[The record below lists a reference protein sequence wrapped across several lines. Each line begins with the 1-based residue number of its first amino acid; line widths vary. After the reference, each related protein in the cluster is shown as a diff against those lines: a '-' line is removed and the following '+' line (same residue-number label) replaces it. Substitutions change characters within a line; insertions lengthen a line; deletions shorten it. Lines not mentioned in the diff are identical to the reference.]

1 MFNEDIAILIARNLT
16 GEATVDEQRYL
27 IDYLQTHPNEQYFYD
42 VLYRYW
48 KNKNKS
54 FSALDTGTGFSDEN
68 FNYILKQ
75 SEKETDVVPLF
86 DKDGYTP
93 EKKKLTPF
101 IKRLTGIAASIIL
114 LIGVGYFF
122 SHTKNFS
129 GHFLAKKAS
138 VNEVIARLGTK
149 SKIILPD
156 GTTVL
161 LNAGS
166 KLTYNQDFMGAI
178 REVDLEG
185 EAFFNVVKDAA
196 HPFIVHTSGI
206 NIKVLGTEFNVKSYA
221 AEPTIE
227 ATLIRGLIEVERRN
241 EPQSPKIILKPH
253 EKLVFNKQDNQVV
266 TQTTIDTKNGGIQPE
281 TMHIRPQ
288 SVIITALPHRPD
300 SALVETD
307 WVYNKLIFDGDS
319 FEELARKIERWFNVH
334 IVFKNDQVAKY
345 KLHGVFENES
355 IEQML
360 EALQLTVPFKYTR
373 TENDIEIY

>member
-27 IDYLQTHPNEQYFYD
+27 LDYLQAHPNEQYFYD

-54 FSALDTGTGFSDEN
+54 FSALDTDFSDKN

-75 SEKETDVVPLF
+75 SEETEIVPLF
-86 DKDGYTP
+86 E
-93 EKKKLTPF
+93 EKNILVGKERKGFFTKK
-101 IKRLTGIAASIIL
+101 IIGIAASIIL
-114 LIGVGYFF
+114 LIGAWYIFSITRTGSNNYFNK
-122 SHTKNFS
+122 S
-129 GHFLAKKAS
+129 S

-166 KLTYNQDFMGAI
+166 KLTYNQNFMGAI
-178 REVDLEG
+178 REVDLDG
-185 EAFFNVVKDAA
+185 EAFFDVVKDAK

-221 AEPTIE
+221 TESTIE
-227 ATLIRGLIEVERRN
+227 ATLIRGLIEVEKRN
-241 EPQSPKIILKPH
+241 EPQAPRIILKPH
-253 EKLVFNKQDNQVV
+253 EKLVFNKQDDQVV
-266 TQTTIDTKNGGIQPE
+266 TTQTNSEVKNNLQAE
-281 TMHIRPQ
+281 VNHFKPQ
-288 SVIITALPHRPD
+288 SVIIAALPNKPD
-300 SALVETD
+300 SSLVETD

-319 FEELARKIERWFNVH
+319 FEELAKKIERWFNVH
-334 IVFKNDQVAKY
+334 IVFKNEQVAKY

-360 EALQLTVPFKYTR
+360 EALKLTVPFKYAKADN
-373 TENDIEIY
+373 EIEIY